1 MLKKA
6 LQGAISASM
15 LLNGMI
21 VYTPIVLN
29 AQENKAKSTQTQNV
43 LSLESRIPQVVIENN
58 GGDNFLRLATVQGQ
72 TNFTFSADVT
82 FTNPNEQQSAALLYG
97 IRSTD
102 TNDSLKANVHGKNN
116 DFNARI
122 WGYAASQEGKN
133 EAYFQENGIDLTHTF
148 TMKVSVQ
155 NRHLVYTVNDYVICE
170 QDLSEEY
177 NGGDFGLMTFNS
189 TAIFS
194 NIIIEGESL

>member
-1 MLKKA
+1 MIKKV
-6 LQGAISASM
+6 LQGALSASM
-15 LLNGMI
+15 LLSGI
-21 VYTPIVLN
+21 VVYSPVIVN
-29 AQENKAKSTQTQNV
+29 AQEQSSQTIKTQDVSN
-43 LSLESRIPQVVIENN
+43 LESRIPQVLIGNN

-116 DFNARI
+116 GFNARI
-122 WGYAASQEGKN
+122 WGYAASENGK
-133 EAYFQENGIDLTHTF
+133 YKDFFQENGIDLTQTF

-170 QDLSEEY
+170 QDLSE
-177 NGGDFGLMTFNS
+177 
-189 TAIFS
+189 
-194 NIIIEGESL
+194 